1 MHFIELNSTTLH
13 FSKTNS
19 ESAAPALVLINSL
32 GTDFRI
38 WDEFLVHLG
47 HQGEVLTYDKRGHG
61 LSSVGDERYS
71 IDLHMRDLAAL
82 MDSQS
87 IKNAVICG
95 VSVGG
100 MIAMALQAARPDLVS
115 GLILCDTAPRI
126 GDAQTWQ
133 ERINAIEANGMEGI
147 ADTVM
152 SRWFSAGFQ
161 AKWPEAVAGYRNLLC
176 RTPLDGYIGTCAAI
190 RDADLT
196 CQAAQIDV
204 PVLCVAGEDDQS
216 TPPELVEEMASLIPN
231 AKYERVG
238 NCGHLPSLEQPEYLA
253 HLVRQAISRWPNRV
267 DQRELRQS
275 EIYKQGMQTRRRVL
289 GDTHVNAAEV
299 QKSSF
304 DAPFQELITEAAWG
318 HVWSRHN
325 WTLRERSIVTIALLA
340 ALGHL
345 DEVAMHVR
353 AARNTGATRE
363 DISEALLHTAIYAG
377 VPAANSAIKV
387 VKNVFAQLD
396 ASEE

>member
-1 MHFIELNSTTLH
+1 MHFIDLNATTLH
-13 FSKTNS
+13 FKKTS
-19 ESAAPALVLINSL
+19 SDTAAPALVLINSL

-38 WDEFLVHLG
+38 WDEFLLHLG
-47 HQGEVLTYDKRGHG
+47 HQGEVLAYDKRGHG
-61 LSSVGDERYS
+61 LSGVGDARFS

-82 MDSQS
+82 MDSQG

-100 MIAMALQAARPDLVS
+100 MIAMALQAARPDLVR

-126 GDAQTWQ
+126 GDPQGWQ
-133 ERINAIEANGMEGI
+133 DRIDAIEANGMEGI
-147 ADTVM
+147 ANAVM

-161 AKWPEAVAGYRNLLC
+161 GGSPAAVAGYRNLLC
-176 RTPLDGYIGTCAAI
+176 RTPVEGYLGTCAAI

-196 CQAAQIDV
+196 CSAAQIDV
-204 PVLCVAGEDDQS
+204 PVLCIAGEDDQS
-216 TPPELVEEMASLIPN
+216 TPPELVEEMANLIPN
-231 AKYERVG
+231 AKFERIR
-238 NCGHLPSLEQPEYLA
+238 NCGHLPSIEQPEYLA
-253 HLVRQAISRWPNRV
+253 HLVRQAISRWPGTI
-267 DQRELRQS
+267 DQREQRQT

-299 QKSSF
+299 QKNSF

-396 ASEE
+396 ASGE

>member
-38 WDEFLVHLG
+38 WDEFLIHLG

-61 LSSVGDERYS
+61 LSGVGNEQYS

-100 MIAMALQAARPDLVS
+100 MIAMALQAVRPDLVS

-133 ERINAIEANGMEGI
+133 ERINTIEANGIEGI

-161 AKWPEAVAGYRNLLC
+161 ANFPEAVAGYRNLLC

-196 CQAAQIDV
+196 CQAVQIDV

-216 TPPELVEEMASLIPN
+216 TPPELVEEMANLIPN

-253 HLVRQAISRWPNRV
+253 HLVRQAISRWPNRI

-299 QKSSF
+299 QKNSF

-396 ASEE
+396 ASGE

>member
-1 MHFIELNSTTLH
+1 MHFIDLNATTLH
-13 FSKTNS
+13 FKKTS
-19 ESAAPALVLINSL
+19 SDTAAPALVLINSL

-38 WDEFLVHLG
+38 WDEFLLHLG
-47 HQGEVLTYDKRGHG
+47 HQGEVLTFDKRGHG
-61 LSSVGDERYS
+61 LSDVGDARYS
-71 IDLHMRDLAAL
+71 IDLHRRDLAAL
-82 MDSQS
+82 MDSQG

-100 MIAMALQAARPDLVS
+100 MIAMALQAARPDLIR

-126 GDAQTWQ
+126 GDPQGWQ
-133 ERINAIEANGMEGI
+133 DRIDAIEANGMEGI
-147 ADTVM
+147 ADAVM

-161 AKWPEAVAGYRNLLC
+161 EEMPASVAGYRNLLC
-176 RTPLDGYIGTCAAI
+176 RTPVEGYLGTCAAI

-196 CQAAQIDV
+196 CSAAQIDV
-204 PVLCVAGEDDQS
+204 PVLCIAGEDDQS
-216 TPPELVEEMASLIPN
+216 TPPELVEEMANLIPN
-231 AKYERVG
+231 AKFERVR
-238 NCGHLPSLEQPEYLA
+238 NCGHLPSIEQPEYLA
-253 HLVRQAISRWPNRV
+253 HLVRQAISRWPGNV
-267 DQRELRQS
+267 DQREQRQT

-299 QKSSF
+299 QKNSF

-396 ASEE
+396 ASGE